1 MLATTNQPAATPAGS
16 ARTAP
21 DVIVIDVRDPGD
33 TLPTPPGD
41 PPAHLA
47 RIVDLQVKL
56 LDANDRQAAANRDW
70 LQSRGIRALNLVSSP
85 GAGKTTLLARTLD
98 ALAPAIKCA
107 VLVGDLETDNDA
119 RRLRRDGVPV
129 AQITTGGTCHLDAS
143 MIARGLAVLPLEG
156 VQLLFI
162 ENVGNLVCPASFDL
176 GENRRVTLLACT
188 EGEDKPLKYP
198 PIFTS
203 AHAVVLNKI
212 DLTAAVG
219 FDRASARTNV
229 QRIAPQAELFEVSAR
244 TGEGFDAWLAYLR
257 AMS

>member
-1 MLATTNQPAATPAGS
+1 VT
-16 ARTAP
+16 
-21 DVIVIDVRDPGD
+21 VIDVRDPTD

-41 PPAHLA
+41 PPAHA
-47 RIVDLQVKL
+47 SHVVNLQVKL
-56 LDANDRQAAANRDW
+56 LDQNDRQAEANRAW
-70 LQSRGIRALNLVSSP
+70 LLSRGIRALNLVSSP

-98 ALAPAIKCA
+98 ALAPDVRCA

-129 AQITTGGTCHLDAS
+129 AQITTGGTCHLDAG
-143 MIARGLAVLPLEG
+143 MVARGLAALPLDG
-156 VQLLFI
+156 VRLLFI

-176 GENRRVTLLACT
+176 GENRRVTLLSCT

-212 DLTAAVG
+212 DVAAVLG
-219 FDRASARTNV
+219 FDRAVARANIR
-229 QRIAPQAELFEVSAR
+229 RIAPQAELLELSAR

-257 AMS
+257 AML